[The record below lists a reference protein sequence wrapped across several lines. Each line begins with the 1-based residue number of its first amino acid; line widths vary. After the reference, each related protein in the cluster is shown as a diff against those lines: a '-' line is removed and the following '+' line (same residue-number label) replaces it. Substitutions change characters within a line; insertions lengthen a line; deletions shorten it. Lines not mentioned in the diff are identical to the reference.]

1 MAKQTKT
8 LCAAATASLLLVA
21 MAGSAIAG
29 PLEDAKA
36 AYDKDDY
43 ATALRLFRSLSD
55 QGNALAQQRL
65 GAMYERGLG
74 VTEDYAEA
82 VRWYRRAAGQGFAI
96 SQWALGTMYE
106 YGYGVP
112 QDYVQ
117 AHMWCNLSAAQGF
130 NAATQCRA
138 EVEKAM
144 TPAQVAEA
152 QKLAREWKPNP
163 ER

>member
-8 LCAAATASLLLVA
+8 LCAAATASE
-21 MAGSAIAG
+21 

-36 AYDKDDY
+36 AYDKGDY
-43 ATALRLFRSLSD
+43 AAALRLFRSLSD

-74 VTEDYAEA
+74 VPEDYAEA
-82 VRWYRRAAGQGFAI
+82 VRWYRRAADQGFAI
-96 SQWALGTMYE
+96 SQWALGIMYE
-106 YGYGVP
+106 TGYGVP
-112 QDYVQ
+112 LDYVQ
-117 AHMWCNLSAAQGF
+117 AHMWCNLSATQGF
-130 NAATQCRA
+130 NPAILCRA

-152 QKLAREWKPNP
+152 QKLARDWKPKP
-163 ER
+163 EQ